1 MSEEKSSYFEGLM
14 LGGILGAVAGVLLAP
29 LAGEETRNKLRAKL
43 DELDLEGLG
52 KKLSQAFE
60 EGRHEMEKTVK
71 EQEEE

>member
-1 MSEEKSSYFEGLM
+1 L

-29 LAGEETRNKLRAKL
+29 LAGEETRKKLKAKIE
-43 DELDLEGLG
+43 ELDLEGIG

-60 EGRHEMEKTVK
+60 EGRQEMDKTMK

>member
-29 LAGEETRNKLRAKL
+29 LAGEETRKKLKAKL
-43 DELDLEGLG
+43 EELDLEGVG

-60 EGRHEMEKTVK
+60 EGRREMEKTIK